1 MFGGLRAKAYIVR
14 AAYSFLDKSLKI
26 KPVVQRR
33 LEFLKAVRFVRYV
46 LNGLVRWVA
55 CEGLHSLGHIFIFR
69 KSLNKTGDAASAG
82 NFEGRQIWEAC
93 FKRSCSLGFL

>member
-1 MFGGLRAKAYIVR
+1 MRAYIVG
-14 AAYSFLDKSLKI
+14 AASLSSDNSLKI